1 MSLRRR
7 LVIYTGVTLGIVV
20 ACYVVSLVI
29 VIRIARDDQQ
39 RSAGAIVVLGA
50 AQYNGKPSP
59 VLKARLRHALGLYQ
73 LGYAPVIVVT
83 GGTASGDDMS
93 EAEAG
98 KRYLVGE
105 GVADSA
111 VLVVP
116 EGTNTDETMDALA
129 DWVARAGKTDV
140 LLVSDGFHMA
150 RLRVEAR
157 RHGLRAWTT
166 PATSSPIAGVQEW
179 SYFLAEGVK
188 FPVAYLRD
196 EGDEWPEP
204 VAPAAP

>member
-1 MSLRRR
+1 MTLRRR
-7 LVIYTGVTLGIVV
+7 LFIVV
-20 ACYVVSLVI
+20 GLILATTLVLYLASLMMVI
-29 VIRIARDDQQ
+29 SAARDDQE
-39 RSAGAIVVLGA
+39 RPAGAIVVLGA
-50 AQYNGKPSP
+50 AQYNGRPSP

-83 GGTASGDDMS
+83 GGTASGDQVS

-98 KRYLVGE
+98 RRYLVGE

-111 VLVVP
+111 VFVVP
-116 EGTNTDETMDALA
+116 EGRNTDETMEAVA
-129 DWVARAGKTDV
+129 DWVRKEGKRDV

-157 RHGLRAWTT
+157 RHGLTAWTT
-166 PATSSPIAGVQEW
+166 PAVSSPIEGRNEW
-179 SYFLAEGVK
+179 SYFLAEGIK

-196 EGDEWPEP
+196 DGAGWPEAP
-204 VAPAAP
+204 APAAP

>member
-7 LVIYTGVTLGIVV
+7 LAIICGIILAV
-20 ACYVVSLVI
+20 AGALYLTSLAF
-29 VIRIARDDQQ
+29 VIRAARDDQQ
-39 RSAGAIVVLGA
+39 RPVGAIVVLGA

-83 GGTASGDDMS
+83 GGTASGDDVS

-98 KRYLVGE
+98 RRYLISE

-111 VLVVP
+111 VLMVP
-116 EGTNTDETMDALA
+116 EGRNTDETMDALA
-129 DWVARAGKTDV
+129 DWVRQAEKRDV

-157 RHGLRAWTT
+157 RHGLHAWTT
-166 PATSSPIAGVQEW
+166 PAVSSPISGPREW
-179 SYFLAEGVK
+179 SYFLAEGWK
-188 FPVAYLRD
+188 FPVAWLRD
-196 EGDEWPEP
+196 DGAAWPEG
-204 VAPAAP
+204 APPLAP